1 MKDISKN
8 SFSTDKECTNII
20 AKDFLFVVK
29 QLNQFTYNIVGRP
42 LSVLALLSSLCWP
55 TKDFIVNKDK
65 LMQKLCRTEFNL
77 ASFVQPPGCQ

>member
-29 QLNQFTYNIVGRP
+29 QLSQFHLQMETELYYKEIS
-42 LSVLALLSSLCWP
+42 LCFSTFIITVLAHCHH
-55 TKDFIVNKDK
+55 F
-65 LMQKLCRTEFNL
+65 R
-77 ASFVQPPGCQ
+77 